1 MAIQSNS
8 SDVEV
13 VGGIPLY
20 TGIGAMSVVAV
31 NPTLGELNAIGVKMK
46 TEPEYTGLQFS
57 DDGPVYN
64 KLVFWIHNDE
74 HSFTTR
80 VEFLVTA
87 EERRISKTGKYQWIN
102 KFGQTSWGE
111 TNPSSQYD
119 WFKDEGVRKA
129 YGGEDVLID
138 FIKAWA
144 NIPNG
149 GDLEFDSPAD
159 IFKGKITE
167 LTQLVMALK
176 DNKVRCLLGVKD
188 GKYQQVYTKYFG
200 RLKPKRDDMFVRAL
214 NDDYRQFKAEY
225 NTDLVLQRYS
235 PSLVESNEK
244 APEPLS
250 ATEESW

>member
-46 TEPEYTGLQFS
+46 TEPTYTGITF
-57 DDGPVYN
+57 DDNGPTYN
-64 KLVFWIHNDE
+64 KLTFWLHNAE

-80 VEFLVTA
+80 MEILVTA
-87 EERRISKTGKYQWIN
+87 TERAISKSGKYQWVN
-102 KFGQTSWGE
+102 KFGQTAWGE
-111 TNPSSQYD
+111 SNPSTTYE
-119 WFKDEGVRKA
+119 WFKNDEVRRT
-129 YGGEDVLID
+129 YSGEETLID

-149 GDLEFDSPAD
+149 GECSLDTTAD
-159 IFKGKITE
+159 IFAGKVDE
-167 LTQLVMALK
+167 LKQLIMSLK

-188 GKYQQVYTKYFG
+188 GKYQQVYNKCFG
-200 RLKPKRDDMFVRAL
+200 RLKPKRDDMFVRSL

-225 NTDLVLQRYS
+225 NSDLVLQRYS
-235 PSLVESNEK
+235 PSLVESNET

-250 ATEESW
+250 VEEDW